1 MPDHS
6 ARRGSPTVAFDPIKR
21 LDLAKNENTRSAS
34 RDSSPLM
41 TLYRLLPPAR
51 RVHLWATI
59 GLMIVG
65 ALAEVVSVGA
75 VLPFLAVLTN
85 PGKLDTI
92 PVVGG
97 LISSLPPGSNL
108 VAITASTFISLVIVS
123 GLIRLALA
131 WASQSLAFSIA
142 YDLSVIAFAKL
153 IRQTYPYYVARHSGE
168 VLSQFEK
175 LHAITFTILLSGS
188 QAVISTVVAIMLI
201 AFLVAV
207 NPAVAIVSAAL
218 LVGTYLLISV
228 GARAILRRN
237 SEAASL
243 HATLRIK
250 RVQEALGGIRDILL
264 DHSQPAFERSFIFS
278 ADRFRHVSA
287 INSFITLSP
296 RIVIEML
303 GMVMIGAYAWLL
315 ANRQGGVAAAI
326 PMLGAMALGAQ
337 RLLPLLQQSYAGW
350 SSFVGNRQQ
359 VYDVLELLMLEEC
372 ASPTSPTEREVFNS
386 SIRFAKVGFAYSVG
400 GQILHEIDFTIR
412 KGERIGIA
420 GTTGSGKSTLM
431 DLLLGLL
438 QPTEGEILIDGRL
451 LDEKLR
457 VGWQA
462 KIAHVPQAIYLI
474 DDTIAANIAFGVS
487 EDEVDEVRVAEA
499 ARSAG
504 IADFIATLPGGYG
517 SRIGERGIRLSGG
530 QRQRI
535 GIARA
540 LYKRASVL
548 VFDEATSALDTR
560 TEEGIMKSV
569 AGLAR
574 DITIVM
580 IAHRLTTLKDCDRVI
595 HLEAGR
601 IERIVTRS

>member
-1 MPDHS
+1 MPAAREDGS
-6 ARRGSPTVAFDPIKR
+6 A
-21 LDLAKNENTRSAS
+21 
-34 RDSSPLM
+34 LM
-41 TLYRLLPPAR
+41 ALYRLLPAR
-51 RVHLWATI
+51 RRTQLAGTI
-59 GLMIVG
+59 LLMMVG

-85 PGKLDTI
+85 PGKLADI

-97 LISSLPPGSNL
+97 LIASLPPGANL
-108 VAITASTFISLVIVS
+108 VAITATAFIGMFIIS

-131 WASQSLAFSIA
+131 WVSQSLAFSIA

-153 IRQTYPYYVARHSGE
+153 IRQPYPYYVERHSGE
-168 VLSQFEK
+168 ALSQFEK
-175 LHAITFTILLSGS
+175 LHGITFTILLSGS
-188 QAVISTVVAIMLI
+188 QALISSVVALMLI
-201 AFLVAV
+201 ALLIAV
-207 NPAVAIVSAAL
+207 NPLVALVSAGL

-228 GARAILRRN
+228 AVQATLRRN
-237 SEAASL
+237 SEIGSL

-264 DHSQPAFERSFIFS
+264 DRSQPAFERAFNFS
-278 ADRFRHVSA
+278 ADRYRHVSA
-287 INSFITLSP
+287 INSFVSLSP

-303 GMVMIGAYAWLL
+303 GMVMIGAYAWHLSG
-315 ANRQGGVAAAI
+315 QPGGVGAAI

-350 SSFVGNRQQ
+350 SSFAGNRGQID
-359 VYDVLELLMLEEC
+359 DVLDLLNLEDRSTPGPS
-372 ASPTSPTEREVFNS
+372 ARPLVFAD
-386 SIRFAKVGFAYSVG
+386 SIRFDAVGFAYPVG
-400 GQILHEIDFTIR
+400 PAVLHNVDFTIR

-438 QPTEGEILIDGRL
+438 DPSAGAILVDGRP
-451 LDEKLR
+451 LDDQLR
-457 VGWQA
+457 AGWQA
-462 KIAHVPQAIYLI
+462 QIAHVPQAIYLA
-474 DDTIAANIAFGVS
+474 DDTLAANIAFGTPA
-487 EDEVDEVRVAEA
+487 DEVDMARVEAA

-504 IADFIATLPGGYG
+504 IADFIFTLADGY
-517 SRIGERGIRLSGG
+517 SSMTGERGIRLSGG

-540 LYKRASVL
+540 LYKNASVL

-560 TEEGIMKSV
+560 TEQGIMNSV
-569 AGLAR
+569 DKLAS
-574 DITIVM
+574 DITIIM
-580 IAHRLTTLKDCDRVI
+580 IAHRLTTLKDCDRII

-601 IERIVTRS
+601 IERVEERG